1 MYFSLT
7 SALNDFLEDDVHH
20 GLNLIVGLAKEVC
33 TLAQQFPARQAL
45 SNVLQIEIINALAS
59 KQ

>member
-45 SNVLQIEIINALAS
+45 SNVLQIEII
-59 KQ
+59 